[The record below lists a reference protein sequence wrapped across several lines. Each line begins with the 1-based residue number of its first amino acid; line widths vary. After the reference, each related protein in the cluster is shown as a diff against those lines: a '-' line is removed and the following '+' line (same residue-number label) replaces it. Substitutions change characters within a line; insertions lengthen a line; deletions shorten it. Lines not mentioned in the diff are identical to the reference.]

1 MRTIRNAALTPVLA
15 TAIVFANLCLSTNSH
30 AFELAHSAGTLRLE
44 KTPQKIVSYELAH
57 LDTLNAL
64 GIQASGVPQSVYG
77 GVLKKFS
84 QGQIAGTVFEPDFD
98 ALKAQRPDLIIAGGR
113 SETAIPEFIEIA
125 PTVSFVTDTND
136 FLNTVEQ
143 SVLQLGRAF
152 DKTEQANQQLE
163 QLEQQIAELYE
174 INSDKTGI
182 LLFTVDGRL
191 IPHAPG
197 DHFGY
202 VYELTGL
209 QSVLPER
216 NTAELSRPTPKPG
229 SPEAEA
235 AAIKN
240 ATELNAIAQA
250 DPDWI
255 IIVDR
260 GAINNG
266 KKTAADTLAA
276 HETLNKTQ
284 AFKKGHVYYADPNG
298 WYLVTGGLNN
308 LNTITA
314 DMIEKMGS

>member
-1 MRTIRNAALTPVLA
+1 MRTIRNTFLTPFLGAALLTFGL
-15 TAIVFANLCLSTNSH
+15 TAH
-30 AFELAHSAGTLRLE
+30 AFELEHSAGTLRLE
-44 KTPQKIVSYELAH
+44 NTPQKIVSYELSH

-64 GIQASGVPQSVYG
+64 GIEVAGVPQSVYG
-77 GVLKKFS
+77 GVLEKFNQS
-84 QGQIAGTVFEPDFD
+84 QVVGTLFEPDYD
-98 ALKAQRPDLIIAGGR
+98 SLEALHPDLIIAGGR
-113 SETAIPEFIEIA
+113 SESAIPELMELA
-125 PTVSFVTDTND
+125 PTVSFITDPNN
-136 FLNTVEQ
+136 FLNSVEQ
-143 SVLQLGRAF
+143 STLQLARAF
-152 DKTEQANQQLE
+152 DKTEEATQQLE
-163 QLEQQIAELYE
+163 QLEQQIAKLYE
-174 INSDKTGI
+174 INSDKTGM
-182 LLFTVDGRL
+182 LLFTINGRL

-197 DHFGY
+197 DRFGY

-216 NTAELSRPTPKPG
+216 STAELTQPRPKPD

-284 AFKKGHVYYADPNG
+284 AFKKGQVYYADPNG
-298 WYLVTGGLNN
+298 WYLITGGLNN